1 MRCPVMVKIA
11 LQTAGAR
18 GGSDTVHLDL
28 LQTKHCLLPRPA
40 AHGTAWHASR
50 LTDESGRPILLQG
63 TANSKFPMT
72 TSLDKT
78 LRRQI
83 RVNGQDYII
92 ALSPEGLKITLKG
105 KRKGL
110 ELSWSALIS
119 GDAALAVA
127 LNASVGQFA
136 AQPAAKEPPTQKGG
150 TARHSRRSSRS

>member
-1 MRCPVMVKIA
+1 
-11 LQTAGAR
+11 
-18 GGSDTVHLDL
+18 
-28 LQTKHCLLPRPA
+28 
-40 AHGTAWHASR
+40 
-50 LTDESGRPILLQG
+50 
-63 TANSKFPMT
+63 MT

-83 RVNGQDYII
+83 NVKGQDYII

-110 ELSWSALIS
+110 ELSWSALVS

-136 AQPAAKEPPTQKGG
+136 AQPTPKEPPTNKRE
-150 TARHSRRSSRS
+150 TAGHPRRNSRS

>member
-1 MRCPVMVKIA
+1 
-11 LQTAGAR
+11 
-18 GGSDTVHLDL
+18 
-28 LQTKHCLLPRPA
+28 
-40 AHGTAWHASR
+40 
-50 LTDESGRPILLQG
+50 
-63 TANSKFPMT
+63 MT

-83 RVNGQDYII
+83 NVKGQDYII

-110 ELSWSALIS
+110 ELSWSALVS

-136 AQPAAKEPPTQKGG
+136 VQPADPEPPAKKSD
-150 TARHSRRSSRS
+150 TAGRPRRHSRS